1 MDVGDVRLERFHEAL
16 AAGELSCSK
25 VRALCRVA
33 RPATEPELPEIG
45 RPRG

>member
-16 AAGELSCSK
+16 AAGERCLK
-25 VRALCRVA
+25 ARALWRVVP
-33 RPATEPELPEIG
+33 PATEPELPEIG